1 MPAKDPPLILQTAPF
16 LIRGTSTPRV
26 MIDVIIG
33 IAPVVGASLWFFGL
47 SALLVLAVSVAGA
60 MITETVF
67 SGEKRNLADGSA
79 ALTGL
84 LFGLTL
90 PPSMPLWMAFLGAG
104 VAIGLGKSAWG
115 GLGQNIFNP
124 ALVGRAFLQAA
135 FPISITTWTPAGG
148 IADFF
153 RVRSGTFALP
163 FMKPVVDAVS
173 TATPMKGSGKNY
185 ASASWVSLL
194 IGNVSGSLGETSAL
208 FALVGGIYMTIRR
221 TFDWRIPAAI
231 FISVAV
237 LSGALHLLNPAYPT
251 PDFMLL
257 SGGLIFGAV
266 YMATDPVTSPMTAK
280 GAWIFGAGI
289 GIFVV
294 LIRTFGAL
302 DEGVMYAILFMNALC
317 PHIDRYT
324 QPKPFG
330 RRKRV

>member
-33 IAPVVGASLWFFGL
+33 IAPVVAASIWFFGI
-47 SALLVLAVSVAGA
+47 SALLVLAVCIAGA
-60 MITETVF
+60 MITEAIF
-67 SGEKRNLADGSA
+67 AGEKKNLADGSA

-84 LFGLTL
+84 LVGLTL
-90 PPSMPLWMAFLGAG
+90 PPSMPLWMAFLGGG
-104 VAIGLGKSAWG
+104 VAIGLGKTAWG

-135 FPISITTWTPAGG
+135 FPISITSWTPARGL
-148 IADFF
+148 ADFF
-153 RVRSGTFALP
+153 RTSSSTFAIP
-163 FMKPVVDAVS
+163 FMKPTVDAIS

-185 ASASWVSLL
+185 KTASWLALL

-208 FALVGGIYMTIRR
+208 LALVGAIYMTIRR
-221 TFDWRIPAAI
+221 TFEWRIPVSI
-231 FISVAV
+231 FVSVAA
-237 LSGALHLLNPAYPT
+237 LSGGLHLLNNAYPT
-251 PDFMLL
+251 PSFMLL
-257 SGGLIFGAV
+257 SGGLVFGAIF
-266 YMATDPVTSPMTAK
+266 MATDPVTSPMTAK
-280 GAWIFGAGI
+280 GAWIFGVGI
-289 GIFVV
+289 GILVV

-330 RRKRV
+330 RRKSS